1 MGLFDN
7 QFANVV
13 EWEEFRDDVIFW
25 KWSNKE
31 LKKSSRLVIRPGQ
44 DAVFLYNGRIE
55 GVFTEDGNYEIE
67 SQIIPFLSTLKGFKF
82 GFNSGLRAEV
92 LFVNTKE
99 FTIRWGT
106 QSSVLIPAQGMP
118 GGLPIRAF
126 GTFQMKVSDYVA
138 LMDKI
143 AGVKQQFTVDDVRT
157 RVMAEV
163 DQLLMRW
170 IMKEGRDMF
179 NLQANA
185 REIGQGICSDLDM
198 ELRKSGFAITN
209 FTIANV
215 SYPEDIQKKI
225 EQNASYAMVGDL
237 DRYQRVAMVDAM
249 NNGGNSSAGSA
260 MGAAAGMAAG
270 FQMANQ
276 MFSQQQQQAPAQQA
290 PSQAPQSGAAQG
302 TKFCM
307 NCGAKLP
314 AAARF
319 CAGCGAKQE

>member
-1 MGLFDN
+1 MGVFSN
-7 QFANVV
+7 QLANVV

-44 DAVFLYNGRIE
+44 DAIFLYNGRIE
-55 GVFTEDGNYEIE
+55 GIFTDEGNYEVE
-67 SQIIPFLSTLKGFKF
+67 SQIIPFLSSLKGFKF

-99 FTIRWGT
+99 FTVKWGT
-106 QSSVLIPAQGMP
+106 KSSVLIPAAGMP

-126 GTFQMKVSDYVA
+126 GTFQMKASDYVA
-138 LMDKI
+138 LIDKI
-143 AGVKQQFTVDDVRT
+143 AGLKREFTVDDVRE
-157 RVMAEV
+157 RVLAEV

-170 IMKEGRDMF
+170 ILKEGKDMF

-185 REIGQGICSDLDM
+185 REIGQGICEDLDM
-198 ELRKSGFAITN
+198 ELRKSGLAITN
-209 FTIANV
+209 FTISNV
-215 SYPEDIQKKI
+215 NYPEEVQKKI
-225 EQNASYAMVGDL
+225 NQNASYAMVGDVE
-237 DRYQRVAMVDAM
+237 RYQKIAMMDAM
-249 NNGGNSSAGSA
+249 QQGGSSAAGSA
-260 MGAAAGMAAG
+260 MGTAAGMAAG

-276 MFSQQQQQAPAQQA
+276 MFGQQQAQQA
-290 PSQAPQSGAAQG
+290 PQQAQQAGE

-314 AAARF
+314 ASARF
-319 CAGCGAKQE
+319 CASCGNRM

>member
-1 MGLFDN
+1 MGLFSN
-7 QFANVV
+7 QLANVV

-31 LKKSSRLVIRPGQ
+31 LKKSSRLIIRPGQ
-44 DAVFLYNGRIE
+44 DAIFLYNGRIE
-55 GVFTEDGNYEIE
+55 GIFTDEGNYEVE
-67 SQIIPFLSTLKGFKF
+67 SQIIPFLSSLKGFKF

-99 FTIRWGT
+99 FTVKWGT
-106 QSSVLIPAQGMP
+106 KNSVLIPAAGMP
-118 GGLPIRAF
+118 GGMPIRAF

-138 LMDKI
+138 LIDKI
-143 AGVKQQFTVDDVRT
+143 AGLKREFTVDDVRE
-157 RVMAEV
+157 RVLAEV

-170 IMKEGRDMF
+170 ILKEGKDMF

-185 REIGQGICSDLDM
+185 REIGQGIGEDLDM

-209 FTIANV
+209 FTISNV
-215 SYPEDIQKKI
+215 NYPEEVQKKI
-225 EQNASYAMVGDL
+225 NQNASYAMVGDVE
-237 DRYQRVAMVDAM
+237 RYQKIAMMDAM
-249 NNGGNSSAGSA
+249 QQGGDSAAGSA
-260 MGAAAGMAAG
+260 MGTAAGMAAG

-276 MFSQQQQQAPAQQA
+276 MLGQQQVPQQAPQQA
-290 PSQAPQSGAAQG
+290 QAAAEE

-314 AAARF
+314 ASARF
-319 CAGCGAKQE
+319 CASCGNKM

>member
-1 MGLFDN
+1 MGVFD

-31 LKKSSRLVIRPGQ
+31 LKKSSRLIIRPGQ

-55 GVFTEDGNYEIE
+55 GVFTDEGNYELE

-99 FTIRWGT
+99 FTVKWGT
-106 QSSVLIPAQGMP
+106 KSSVLIPTPGMP

-143 AGVKQQFTVDDVRT
+143 AGLKREFTVDDLRE

-170 IMKEGRDMF
+170 IMKEGKDMF

-185 REIGQGICSDLDM
+185 REIGQGICDDLDM
-198 ELRKSGFAITN
+198 ELRKSGLAITN
-209 FTIANV
+209 FTISSVN
-215 SYPEDIQKKI
+215 YPEEVQAKI
-225 EQNASYAMVGDL
+225 NQNASYAMVGDL
-237 DRYQRVAMVDAM
+237 DRYQRIAMMDAM
-249 NNGGNSSAGSA
+249 QNGGDSAAGSA

-276 MFSQQQQQAPAQQA
+276 MFGGGQQQAASAGQTQA
-290 PSQAPQSGAAQG
+290 AAGA
-302 TKFCM
+302 TKFCI

-314 AAARF
+314 AEAKF
-319 CAGCGAKQE
+319 CASCGNKL

>member
-1 MGLFDN
+1 MGIFSGQL
-7 QFANVV
+7 ANVV

-55 GVFTEDGNYEIE
+55 GIFTEEGNYEVE
-67 SQIIPFLSTLKGFKF
+67 SEIIPFLSSLKGFKF

-106 QSSVLIPAQGMP
+106 QSSVLIPAAGMP

-126 GTFQMKVSDYVA
+126 GTFQMKVVDYVA
-138 LMDKI
+138 LMDRI
-143 AGVKQQFTVDDVRT
+143 AGVKQQFTVDDIRT
-157 RVMAEV
+157 RVMAEA

-170 IMKEGRDMF
+170 IMKEGKDMF

-185 REIGQGICSDLDM
+185 REIGEGICADLDM
-198 ELRKSGFAITN
+198 ELRKSGFSITN

-215 SYPEDIQKKI
+215 NYPEEVQKKI
-225 EQNASYAMVGDL
+225 DQNASYAMVGDME
-237 DRYQRVAMVDAM
+237 RFQRVAMTDAM
-249 NNGGNSSAGSA
+249 QNGGGAAGSA

-276 MFSQQQQQAPAQQA
+276 VFGAQQHPQQAQAPAA
-290 PSQAPQSGAAQG
+290 DGAADAGG

-314 AAARF
+314 ASARF
-319 CAGCGAKQE
+319 CASCGTKQ

>member
-1 MGLFDN
+1 MGVFN
-7 QFANVV
+7 QLANVV

-44 DAVFLYNGRIE
+44 DAIFLYNGRIE
-55 GVFTEDGNYEIE
+55 GIFTEEGNYEVE
-67 SQIIPFLSTLKGFKF
+67 SQIIPFLSSLKGFKF

-99 FTIRWGT
+99 FTVKWGT
-106 QSSVLIPAQGMP
+106 KSSVLIPTPGMP

-138 LMDKI
+138 LIDKI
-143 AGVKQQFTVDDVRT
+143 AGVRHQFTVDDVRE

-185 REIGQGICSDLDM
+185 REIGQGICDDLDM
-198 ELRKSGFAITN
+198 ELRKSGLAITN
-209 FTIANV
+209 FTIASVN
-215 SYPEDIQKKI
+215 YPEEVQQKI
-225 EQNASYAMVGDL
+225 NQNASYAMVGDL
-237 DRYQRVAMVDAM
+237 DRYQRVAMMDAM
-249 NNGGNSSAGSA
+249 QKGGDSAAGSA
-260 MGAAAGMAAG
+260 MGSAAGMAAG
-270 FQMANQ
+270 FAMGNQ
-276 MFSQQQQQAPAQQA
+276 MFGAAHQQAAQSVQAQQPA
-290 PSQAPQSGAAQG
+290 DAAQ
-302 TKFCM
+302 KFCM
-307 NCGAKLP
+307 SCGAKMP
-314 AAARF
+314 AEAKF
-319 CAGCGAKQE
+319 CATCGNRF

>member
-1 MGLFDN
+1 MGVFN
-7 QFANVV
+7 QLANVV

-44 DAVFLYNGRIE
+44 DAIFLYNGRIE
-55 GVFTEDGNYEIE
+55 GIFTEEGNYEVE
-67 SQIIPFLSTLKGFKF
+67 SQIIPFLSSLKGFKF

-99 FTIRWGT
+99 FTVKWGT
-106 QSSVLIPAQGMP
+106 KSSVLIPTPGMP

-138 LMDKI
+138 MIDKI
-143 AGVKQQFTVDDVRT
+143 AGVRREFTVDNVRE

-185 REIGQGICSDLDM
+185 REIGQGICEDLDM
-198 ELRKSGFAITN
+198 ELRKSGLAITN
-209 FTIANV
+209 FTIASVN
-215 SYPEDIQKKI
+215 YPEEVQQKI
-225 EQNASYAMVGDL
+225 NQNASYAMVGDL
-237 DRYQRVAMVDAM
+237 DRYQRVAMMDAM
-249 NNGGNSSAGSA
+249 QKGGDSAAGSA
-260 MGAAAGMAAG
+260 MGSAAGMAAG
-270 FQMANQ
+270 FAMANQ
-276 MFSQQQQQAPAQQA
+276 MFGAHQQPAQPAQPTQPVQA
-290 PSQAPQSGAAQG
+290 QQPTDAAQ
-302 TKFCM
+302 KFCM
-307 NCGAKLP
+307 SCGAKMP
-314 AAARF
+314 AGAKF
-319 CAGCGAKQE
+319 CASCGNKF

>member
-1 MGLFDN
+1 MGIFQN

-44 DAVFLYNGRIE
+44 DAIFLYNGRIE
-55 GVFTEDGNYEIE
+55 GIFTEEGNYEIE
-67 SQIIPFLSTLKGFKF
+67 SDIIPFLSTLKGFKF

-99 FTIRWGT
+99 FTIKWGT
-106 QSSVLIPAQGMP
+106 KSSVLIPAVGMP
-118 GGLPIRAF
+118 GGMPIRAF

-143 AGVKQQFTVDDVRT
+143 AGVKREFTVDDIRE

-170 IMKEGRDMF
+170 ILKEGKDMF

-185 REIGQGICSDLDM
+185 REIGAGICSDLDM
-198 ELRKSGFAITN
+198 ELNKSGFSIAN
-209 FTIANV
+209 FTIASVN
-215 SYPEDIQKKI
+215 YPEEVQKKI
-225 EQNASYAMVGDL
+225 NQNASYAMVGDV
-237 DRYQRVAMVDAM
+237 DKYQRIAMMDAM
-249 NNGGNSSAGSA
+249 QNGGDSAAGAA
-260 MGAAAGMAAG
+260 MGSAAGMAAG

-276 MFSQQQQQAPAQQA
+276 MFQQQPQQAVQPQPQQQPA
-290 PSQAPQSGAAQG
+290 SGQ
-302 TKFCM
+302 KFCM
-307 NCGAKLP
+307 SCGAKLP
-314 AAARF
+314 ADARF
-319 CAGCGAKQE
+319 CASCGAKQS